1 VELENLHMME
11 TIHLKVTPIM
21 RREIHVPKDVV
32 RVTNDGNMHPIDLV
46 AAVCKTNRKVSG
58 QMIENFLNSGKLMR
72 SDFVHENNMR
82 LLPFK
87 GGMKLLL
94 LLEGPDS
101 KTNRDRI
108 ARLMH
113 LYIAGDT
120 RLKAA
125 LDQNEKND
133 SQLHS
138 AARAS
143 FAAEQAAA
151 GNPETFIEHV
161 EHQLLH
167 TIVGIELSQQGI
179 DCMQQDI
186 ATADLEAGGTAAA
199 VDAAAA
205 AAVADAEPSVDAWTG
220 SVGAAQVAYAGPG
233 TRP

>member
-1 VELENLHMME
+1 MME

-186 ATADLEAGGTAAA
+186 ATTDLEAGGTAAA

>member
-11 TIHLKVTPIM
+11 NIHLKVTPIM

-138 AARAS
+138 AVVGLFCSGTSCCRKSRDFYRTRGTSALTYDCRYRVIS
-143 FAAEQAAA
+143 A
-151 GNPETFIEHV
+151 G
-161 EHQLLH
+161 
-167 TIVGIELSQQGI
+167 
-179 DCMQQDI
+179 
-186 ATADLEAGGTAAA
+186 
-199 VDAAAA
+199 
-205 AAVADAEPSVDAWTG
+205 
-220 SVGAAQVAYAGPG
+220 Y
-233 TRP
+233 